1 MSTRF
6 EEFCVYRIYSL
17 FLGKWRIG
25 DVFAKKT
32 GYLEVAELNNI
43 IILFPQIVATHTD
56 PSNSEGCWDWWGYG
70 SPNYAN
76 KLGIQMAGVK
86 KMIDSLRAINA
97 ALNA

>member
-1 MSTRF
+1 MF
-6 EEFCVYRIYSL
+6 FCVCRLYSL

-43 IILFPQIVATHTD
+43 IILFPQIVATNTD

-70 SPNYAN
+70 STNYAN
-76 KLGIQMAGVK
+76 KLGTQMAGVK
-86 KMIDSLRAINA
+86 KMIDSLRTINA
-97 ALNA
+97 ALDA

>member
-1 MSTRF
+1 M
-6 EEFCVYRIYSL
+6 
-17 FLGKWRIG
+17 
-25 DVFAKKT
+25 
-32 GYLEVAELNNI
+32 EVAELNNI